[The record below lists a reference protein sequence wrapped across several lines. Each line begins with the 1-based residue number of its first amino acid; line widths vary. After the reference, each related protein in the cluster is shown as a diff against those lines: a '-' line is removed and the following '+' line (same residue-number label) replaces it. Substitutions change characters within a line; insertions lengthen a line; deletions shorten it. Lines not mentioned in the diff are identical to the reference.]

1 MKLEINQSQVL
12 KIDPSEEWTDTE
24 IDIAPGEKYIFTTTG
39 TWFDFYI
46 PCSANGYP
54 GKLLVRDETK
64 KRVPHQNLCA
74 LMGALDY
81 NEAGSFLIGVSL
93 EKTFLSEGRL
103 FCFAN
108 DVRGNFFR
116 RNNWGSV
123 RLEIKRAA

>member
-1 MKLEINQSQVL
+1 MKLEIRQTHSM

-24 IDIAPGEKYIFTTTG
+24 IDIAPGEKYIFTTHG

-74 LMGALDY
+74 LMGAQDRKEV
-81 NEAGSFLIGVSL
+81 EAFLIGNSL
-93 EKTFLSEGRL
+93 EKTFASAGRL

-123 RLEIKRAA
+123 RLEIMRVG